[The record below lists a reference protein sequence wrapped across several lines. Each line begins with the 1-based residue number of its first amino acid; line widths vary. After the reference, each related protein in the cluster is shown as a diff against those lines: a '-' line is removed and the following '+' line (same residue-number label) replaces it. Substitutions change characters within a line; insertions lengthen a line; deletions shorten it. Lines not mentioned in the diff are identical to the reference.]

1 VLNHTNRLNYRGLR
15 IKTMKTLTLAS
26 IYELQGLKAEA
37 LEIYKELLMA
47 NPDNKEAK
55 IAIKRLSGIRK
66 KYLGVNEDMKK
77 FFLNMNSEVEFLEF
91 ERWMVKLWN

>member
-1 VLNHTNRLNYRGLR
+1 
-15 IKTMKTLTLAS
+15 MKTLTLAS

-47 NPDNKEAK
+47 NPENKGAK

-91 ERWMVKLWN
+91 ERWLIKLWN